1 MANFTYEETK
11 ETNSCGV
18 KENAVI
24 YKHRGTIEIANSK
37 ITKTQ
42 RLAWNL
48 LLAHAFRNLLS
59 QETHEI
65 PVQDIAKAM
74 NYKDITELKQQL
86 KELRALE
93 IEYNIAEENTWG
105 VSGYLAAARII
116 DNVLYY
122 AYDPFIREQ
131 LASPEIYAK
140 IQLSIEHKFSSKYS
154 IVLYEL
160 AVSYYIAKKRQ
171 GETKWYDL
179 DTLRRLM
186 GCDDDTLYQEY
197 KHFSARVLKKAVTEI
212 NSTSDLHIEIEK
224 KTIKKRTVTHVRF
237 HITPQPNAVK
247 MFDALTSLRQP
258 ELPVEGNMLYT
269 RLVTEYHLS
278 PEQATYVISHY
289 DEGYILEKLT
299 YVASQGNNIAN
310 LAAYTYEALVKNYD
324 TSKSSSIVDKTNAVD
339 VDAQEPPTKKLSPGT
354 RIKINGEEFLIDED
368 GSARNSSGVMP
379 VGYLNQLLKA
389 DTVEILSV

>member
-1 MANFTYEETK
+1 MASTYEIK
-11 ETNSCGV
+11 ESNPCKVNESV
-18 KENAVI
+18 VI

-65 PVQDIAKAM
+65 PVQDIAQAM
-74 NYKDITELKQQL
+74 HYKDITELKQQL
-86 KELRALE
+86 KGLRVLE

-105 VSGYLAAARII
+105 VSGYLAGARIK

-140 IQLSIEHKFSSKYS
+140 IQLSIEHRFSSKYS
-154 IVLYEL
+154 IILYEL
-160 AVSYYIAKKRQ
+160 AVSYYISKKRQ

-186 GCDDDTLYQEY
+186 GCDDDMQYQEY
-197 KHFSARVLKKAVTEI
+197 KHFSAKVLKRAVTEI
-212 NSTSDLHIEIEK
+212 NATSDLHIEIEK

-237 HITPQPNAVK
+237 HITPQPSAVK
-247 MFDALTSLRQP
+247 VFNALTSLQQP
-258 ELPVEGNMLYT
+258 ELPVEGNMIHT
-269 RLVTEYHLS
+269 RLISEYRLS
-278 PEQATYVISHY
+278 PEQATYIIANY
-289 DEGYILEKLT
+289 DEDYILKKLT
-299 YVASQGNNIAN
+299 YIASQGESIGN
-310 LAAYTYEALVKNYD
+310 LAAYTYVAITKNYD
-324 TSKSSSIVDKTNAVD
+324 TSHSASIVDKNNNVTID
-339 VDAQEPPTKKLSPGT
+339 VPVSPKRKLPPGT
-354 RIKINGEEFLIDED
+354 HIKIKGQEFEIDED
-368 GSARNSSGVMP
+368 GVASNNRGV
-379 VGYLNQLLKA
+379 VTVAQLNHLLQDDA
-389 DTVEILSV
+389 VEILSR